1 MSEYV
6 AQEEGFGATWRAVS
20 KCMAQCAHIPLKGID
35 MTGPMNPTP
44 QPQNPQQNNQQPV
57 QPAPQQWQQP
67 QAPQQPAQSTS
78 PIQFILGM
86 EDKTFNL
93 GGFVVNV
100 WSIVAYAGALVVLLG
115 VFMPFISVW
124 GISQSLIGGGD
135 GWILLLLAIAAC
147 VCMSLRQ
154 HIAAVVLAALSVCM
168 MIFEFIHAQS
178 VVGDYSSE
186 FFSVSVKYSAGA
198 FFSML
203 GTLVLLAGAVALL
216 VAQQYRKKNGIAPA
230 MPIGL
235 TQRQAG
241 FAPQGQPMPM
251 QQYPAQ
257 PQQGAAQPQQFKQ
270 PQQFVQA
277 PVQQPVAPQT
287 TAPQYAAAQSQ
298 SNQQQTPQT
307 PQGVPQASATQPVA
321 NAAPVAAPQQAE
333 QAPAQTPDASA
344 HQESEETEQDA

>member
-1 MSEYV
+1 
-6 AQEEGFGATWRAVS
+6 
-20 KCMAQCAHIPLKGID
+20 
-35 MTGPMNPTP
+35 MTSPMNPTP

-203 GTLVLLAGAVALL
+203 GTLVLLTGTVALL

-257 PQQGAAQPQQFKQ
+257 PQQFNQ

-307 PQGVPQASATQPVA
+307 PQGFPQASATQPVA